1 MGVKS
6 KSNSTSGLKNKSRG
20 NKGQGL
26 VEYLIIVSI
35 VAVGAIGIIKVISQ
49 NMRFHFT
56 QVAESLGSKAPER
69 PHKGEIRK
77 SHFESKDFNNFWE
90 GSK

>member
-1 MGVKS
+1 MQS
-6 KSNSTSGLKNKSRG
+6 AAIKNKKSSSRS
-20 NKGQGL
+20 KGQGL

-35 VAVGAIGIIKVISQ
+35 VAVGAIGIVKVISQ

-56 QVAESLGSKAPER
+56 QVAEALGSRSPER
-69 PHKGEIRK
+69 PQKGEIRK

>member
-1 MGVKS
+1 MQFNS
-6 KSNSTSGLKNKSRG
+6 KLKTQTNNLTLLKNRT
-20 NKGQGL
+20 GQGL

-35 VAVGAIGIIKVISQ
+35 VAVGAIGIVKVISQ

-56 QVAESLGSKAPER
+56 QVAESLGSHAPER
-69 PHKGEIRK
+69 PQKGEIRK
-77 SHFESKDFNNFWE
+77 THFESKDFSNFWE

>member
-1 MGVKS
+1 MQFNS
-6 KSNSTSGLKNKSRG
+6 KPKTQTYRTLLKNRT
-20 NKGQGL
+20 GQGL

-35 VAVGAIGIIKVISQ
+35 VAVGAIGIVKVISQ

-56 QVAESLGSKAPER
+56 QVAESLGSHAPER
-69 PHKGEIRK
+69 PQKGEIRK
-77 SHFESKDFNNFWE
+77 THFESKDFSNFWE